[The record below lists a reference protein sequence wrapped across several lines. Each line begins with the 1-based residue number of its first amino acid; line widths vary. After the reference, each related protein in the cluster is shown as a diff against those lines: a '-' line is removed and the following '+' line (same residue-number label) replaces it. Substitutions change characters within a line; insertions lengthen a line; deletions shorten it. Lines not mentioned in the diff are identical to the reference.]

1 MSELKTI
8 PVRYDRDDMTI
19 IVNKVIDKEYDMVAA
34 EVIVRRFLGGKE
46 HLAHDT
52 NIWLDDIN
60 QLVALRDA
68 LSSYIEQAGLE
79 KGGDHE

>member
-34 EVIVRRFLGGKE
+34 EVIVRRFLGDKE

-60 QLVALRDA
+60 QLVTLRDA

-79 KGGDHE
+79 KGVQQ